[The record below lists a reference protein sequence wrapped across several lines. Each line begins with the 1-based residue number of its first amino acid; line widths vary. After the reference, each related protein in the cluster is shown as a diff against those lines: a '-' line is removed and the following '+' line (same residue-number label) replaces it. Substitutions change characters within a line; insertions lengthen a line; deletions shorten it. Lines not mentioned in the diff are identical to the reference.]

1 VSAGESRHAG
11 DPRTPGRSR
20 PFGVLL
26 QIAYSG
32 TGFRGWASQRE
43 GRTVQA
49 EVLGAI
55 RAIDPRAGSPHGT
68 SRTDAGV
75 HAEGQIATFDATL
88 DIPPRGWVLALN
100 QHLPDDVSVRR
111 AWRTPPDLRPSAV
124 VVAKRYVYRLLLD
137 RVRDPLWKDR
147 AWRTGW
153 RIDLT
158 KLAREGASLVGT
170 HDFGAFRSSHDA
182 RTHTVRT
189 IRRFEVVFP
198 PPEAPGGSDPRVVA
212 IIIEGNAF
220 LYNMVRIAV
229 GTLMDIARGKL
240 EEGTVARAFETRD
253 RKTLGT
259 TAPAHGLT
267 LEHVDMVLPEE
278 VSAPWPP

>member
-1 VSAGESRHAG
+1 VSLASH
-11 DPRTPGRSR
+11 SR
-20 PFGVLL
+20 PYGVLL

-43 GRTVQA
+43 GRTVQS
-49 EVLGAI
+49 EVRGAI
-55 RAIDPRAGSPHGT
+55 RAVDPRAGAPHGT

-100 QHLPDDVSVRR
+100 QHLPDDVCVRR
-111 AWRTPPDLRPSAV
+111 AWRAPPDLRPRDV
-124 VVAKRYVYRLLLD
+124 VKAKRYVYRVLLD
-137 RVRDPLWKDR
+137 RVRDPLWRDR
-147 AWRTGW
+147 AWRIGW
-153 RIDLT
+153 GVDLAR
-158 KLAREGASLVGT
+158 LAREGAALVGT

-182 RTHTVRT
+182 RVETVRT
-189 IRRFEVVFP
+189 IRRFEVTLPSGVP
-198 PPEAPGGSDPRVVA
+198 AAPSGSDPRLVA

-229 GTLMDIARGKL
+229 GTLMDVARGKL
-240 EEGTVARAFETRD
+240 EEGTVARGFHTRD
-253 RKTLGT
+253 RRTLGT

-267 LEHVDMVLPEE
+267 LEHVDMDLPEE